1 MEDRPVT
8 RKRITGLFV
17 RGTQGC
23 GVGERASETGA
34 QEPELGRGVAGRVL
48 LGGQDDAVAVVHHDI
63 KIPGRDAVDE
73 DVMLGRID
81 AELLGKDLA
90 EGDALFR
97 AVLDGFTAFGHDG
110 VTDESDSGHEMLL

>member
-8 RKRITGLFV
+8 RKGSPACLFAARRV
-17 RGTQGC
+17 AVLRKVPREL
-23 GVGERASETGA
+23 GV
-34 QEPELGRGVAGRVL
+34 QEPGLGRGVAGRVL
-48 LGGQDDAVAVVHHDI
+48 PGGQDDAVAVVHHDI

-90 EGDALFR
+90 KGDALFR

-110 VTDESDSGHEMLL
+110 VTDESDSGNEMLL